1 MMMMSQ
7 IDTVEDSTELI
18 LQDHQF
24 VTLEKTKEVLY
35 YQNGTYVPNREIV
48 IEKQAEKMFG

>member
-35 YQNGTYVPNREIV
+35 YQNGTYVPNREI
-48 IEKQAEKMFG
+48 ITDKQAEKMFG